1 MSTNGQSAE
10 AQKPSHHPSRSIV
23 NVNQKEDFL
32 FTNAYDQIKEFSVTL
47 LRPVK
52 PTGTDP
58 FIAFETIF
66 KGELVM
72 GESGPYR

>member
-1 MSTNGQSAE
+1 M
-10 AQKPSHHPSRSIV
+10 
-23 NVNQKEDFL
+23 KELIFFGSFL
-32 FTNAYDQIKEFSVTL
+32 F
-47 LRPVK
+47 RPQK

-72 GESGPYR
+72 GEAGPYR

>member
-1 MSTNGQSAE
+1 MIT
-10 AQKPSHHPSRSIV
+10 IF
-23 NVNQKEDFL
+23 FL
-32 FTNAYDQIKEFSVTL
+32 FLKIKSF
-47 LRPVK
+47 RPPK

-72 GESGPYR
+72 GEAGPYR